1 MSAEMLQTA
10 KEEFGGREDFYMLF
24 ALEPGNSLA
33 VEYIRKAILLV
44 QWKHALLLLRA
55 QHLL

>member
-1 MSAEMLQTA
+1 MLQTA
-10 KEEFGGREDFYMLF
+10 KEEFGGRENFYKLF

-55 QHLL
+55 QHLQ